1 MKIFHFIYM
10 CFFTVLCT
18 QKFSPKSTNLSKIKI
33 MTIIAKLSPQS
44 LWCWPIKVMF
54 SLACDAKA
62 KLYKWLNTS
71 QYHFRLNHA
80 KNTMWLE
87 VCKKMEL
94 PKSKLEQMM
103 GSILHS
109 VFRGP
114 IVKVISRFEKN
125 TWDMQFEFY
134 QLMSK

>member
-1 MKIFHFIYM
+1 
-10 CFFTVLCT
+10 
-18 QKFSPKSTNLSKIKI
+18 
-33 MTIIAKLSPQS
+33 
-44 LWCWPIKVMF
+44 
-54 SLACDAKA
+54 
-62 KLYKWLNTS
+62 
-71 QYHFRLNHA
+71 
-80 KNTMWLE
+80 MWLE

-109 VFRGP
+109 VFGGP

-134 QLMSK
+134 